1 MEKKNKTP
9 TIYDVARHAGVSI
22 TTVSRILNDPEKVNA
37 ETQKRVLTSIDKL
50 GFIPKADARARALQK
65 NGRMGVIT
73 PFFTAPSF
81 IQRLRGNSR
90 RAFT

>member
-1 MEKKNKTP
+1 MEKNNKNP

-22 TTVSRILNDPEKVNA
+22 TTVSRILNDPDKVNT
-37 ETQKRVLTSIDKL
+37 ETQKRVLTSIDIL

-65 NGRMGVIT
+65 NGRIGVIT

-81 IQRLRGNSR
+81 IQRLRGLRSH
-90 RAFT
+90 